1 LNNLFAVY
9 SCVSIALKVSTFL
22 SLKKQL
28 LHQKDL
34 DYKKLKKIQIY
45 MILIVFI
52 DLVTFSLWVLFWYLD
67 DQDLFLI
74 GSSLAESNV
83 ISIVVMFQMLK
94 RESLEQIQLY
104 KIGIDVTSGRSV
116 NMVTSLV
123 SGNWNTLTLHK

>member
-1 LNNLFAVY
+1 
-9 SCVSIALKVSTFL
+9 
-22 SLKKQL
+22 
-28 LHQKDL
+28 
-34 DYKKLKKIQIY
+34 